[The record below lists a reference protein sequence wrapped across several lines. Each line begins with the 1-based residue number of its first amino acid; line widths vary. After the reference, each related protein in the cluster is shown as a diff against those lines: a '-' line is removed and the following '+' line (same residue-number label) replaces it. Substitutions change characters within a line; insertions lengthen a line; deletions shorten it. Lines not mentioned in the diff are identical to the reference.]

1 MIERFQFRRVNE
13 ITGVFV
19 LVVIAVLIAAVVW
32 TGHSQRWFKSR
43 VLLRIALPEGGA
55 AGIRQGSEVYF
66 LGTLVGSV
74 SDVIVDAAGRME
86 AQAQIRN
93 DFFRFVRAD
102 SSAVVKRK
110 FGVAGDSFFEI
121 TRGEGQPLPEK
132 NAAIMCS
139 EQLQSS
145 LEAAIEDIR
154 REVLVVLKQS
164 STGLETWTRLGG
176 ELSETRLQLD
186 LLTGRLGKLAAGV
199 EAGQGTAGRL
209 LSDNALADDL
219 QLLLRRANETMGG
232 LQTMVTNLNA
242 AAKHVE
248 QGTTRLPAFSDSITS
263 ETQKLMAR
271 ADVTLSGLQS
281 VVTNLHAAA
290 VNARLGTLRLPE
302 ITDAVADEARDLP
315 GLVRQTQTSMREM
328 ERLMEAMQHHWL
340 VRKYVNPTN
349 PAPLRSSGGTLR

>member
-13 ITGVFV
+13 ITGTFV
-19 LVVIAVLIAAVVW
+19 LGVLAVLLAAVVW

-43 VLLRIALPEGGA
+43 VLLRITLPEGGA

-74 SDVIVDAAGRME
+74 SDVLVDPAGRME
-86 AQAQIRN
+86 AHANIRN

-121 TRGEGQPLPEK
+121 TRGEGRPLPEK
-132 NAAIMCS
+132 HAAIVCN

-154 REVLVVLKQS
+154 REVLLVLRKS
-164 STGLETWTRLGG
+164 SIGLEAWTKLGG
-176 ELSETRLQLD
+176 ELGETRQHLDQL
-186 LLTGRLGKLAAGV
+186 TVRLDKLAAGV
-199 EAGQGTAGRL
+199 EAGRGTVGRL
-209 LSDNALADDL
+209 LTDPALADDTER
-219 QLLLRRANETMGG
+219 LLRRANETMGG
-232 LQTMVTNLNA
+232 LQIMVTNLNA
-242 AAKHVE
+242 AAKSIQ
-248 QGTTRLPAFSDSITS
+248 QGTARLPEFTDAIAH
-263 ETQKLMAR
+263 ETQKLIAR
-271 ADVTLSGLQS
+271 ADTTMGGLQG
-281 VVTNLHAAA
+281 VVTNLNAAA
-290 VNARLGTLRLPE
+290 MNIRQGTLRLPE
-302 ITDAVADEARDLP
+302 ITDAVANEARDLP
-315 GLVRQTQTSMREM
+315 GLVRQTQSSMREM

-349 PAPLRSSGGTLR
+349 PAPLRPPGGPPR